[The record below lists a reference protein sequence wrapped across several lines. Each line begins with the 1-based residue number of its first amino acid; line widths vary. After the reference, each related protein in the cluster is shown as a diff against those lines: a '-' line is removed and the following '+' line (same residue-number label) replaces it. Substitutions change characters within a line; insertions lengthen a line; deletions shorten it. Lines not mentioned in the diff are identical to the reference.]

1 MSDATKMVKN
11 VHFENASI
19 KPFGPL
25 FMTSVKNG
33 QYLGSGNCSFLIGQN
48 FPGKTNGVFRG
59 GASRTIRC

>member
-11 VHFENASI
+11 VKNASI

-33 QYLGSGNCSFLIGQN
+33 HFEIKPDGPLFLAN
-48 FPGKTNGVFRG
+48 
-59 GASRTIRC
+59 S